1 MVLILLDRNLIAA
14 LLYLILP
21 YLTLPSLSVQCCTKN
36 QRVSEASAHLQS
48 ARIHHQPS
56 EGTNA
61 HDDGIREEAEG
72 GEQLPSNSI
81 CLFILFPSS
90 MRYYP

>member
-14 LLYLILP
+14 LLYLILS
-21 YLTLPSLSVQCCTKN
+21 YLSVQCCSKN

-72 GEQLPSNSI
+72 GEQLPSHLI
-81 CLFILFPSS
+81 LLFSLFSSS
-90 MRYYP
+90 MP